1 LRVVGLDIR
10 PPPSFDTNR
19 WTGLSCDVAE
29 EQAWANVMNGI
40 VRDLGAPDILVNAA
54 GVSGLGQQDPASAK
68 AWTETLRTDLIGSWL
83 GMRTVLPHMTA
94 RGSGAI
100 VNIGALATQQP
111 FPLAGLGAYTA
122 AKAGIEAVTR
132 STALEVASAGVAVNC
147 VAPGP
152 IETPMMQTAMP
163 KEARAG
169 YLARIP
175 MGRVGSRN
183 QRCQW
188 GVGLR
193 CQIP

>member
-1 LRVVGLDIR
+1 MAKDRVDSQRTGGQAGNRNRRRLRYWSKRCSRGGLAGCR
-10 PPPSFDTNR
+10 PRYQAATVLRHQSMDGAFLR
-19 WTGLSCDVAE
+19 CGRRTGLGHCNE
-29 EQAWANVMNGI
+29 RH

-122 AKAGIEAVTR
+122 AKKPESRRSRARRRWKSPLRVLR
-132 STALEVASAGVAVNC
+132 STA
-147 VAPGP
+147 
-152 IETPMMQTAMP
+152 
-163 KEARAG
+163 
-169 YLARIP
+169 
-175 MGRVGSRN
+175 SRLD
-183 QRCQW
+183 RS
-188 GVGLR
+188 R
-193 CQIP
+193 RR

>member
-29 EQAWANVMNGI
+29 EQAWATVMNGI

-122 AKAGIEAVTR
+122 AKKPESRRSRARRRWKSPLRVLR
-132 STALEVASAGVAVNC
+132 STA
-147 VAPGP
+147 
-152 IETPMMQTAMP
+152 
-163 KEARAG
+163 
-169 YLARIP
+169 
-175 MGRVGSRN
+175 SRLD
-183 QRCQW
+183 RS
-188 GVGLR
+188 R
-193 CQIP
+193 RR